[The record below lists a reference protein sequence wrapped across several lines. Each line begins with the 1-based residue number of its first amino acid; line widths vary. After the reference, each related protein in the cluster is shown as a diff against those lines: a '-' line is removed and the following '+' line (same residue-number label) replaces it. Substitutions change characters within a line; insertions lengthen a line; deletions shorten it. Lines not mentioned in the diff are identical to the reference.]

1 MVTLKK
7 TWIDGYSGGRLVS
20 LKDYCNG
27 KAHMKG
33 LGSFKL
39 SVLKMLG
46 EVCHKEVDTAVLPDK
61 FKRLKRKAN
70 IVYFAAKNDI
80 SFRKFP
86 NLINLVMREGHLNFE
101 RDNGS
106 FHDMTTKMV
115 VANF

>member
-39 SVLKMLG
+39 S
-46 EVCHKEVDTAVLPDK
+46 EAFT
-61 FKRLKRKAN
+61 
-70 IVYFAAKNDI
+70 
-80 SFRKFP
+80 
-86 NLINLVMREGHLNFE
+86 NFE
-101 RDNGS
+101 LFKNVPNRGQIS
-106 FHDMTTKMV
+106 PQ
-115 VANF
+115 